1 MARVESAR
9 AGSGRLEVQPGERA
23 ADAMKTISGAIVALL
38 LLAVAPRASDAQ
50 ERGAV
55 ALGELVSG
63 LGVSARVL
71 VIGAHP
77 DDEDTRLIAW
87 LGRGRHVE
95 TAYLS
100 LTRGDGGQNLIG
112 NELGEALGVI
122 RTEELLAA
130 RRIDGA
136 HQYFTRAYDFGYSK
150 SADETYRHWPHD
162 SLLRDVVTVVRAFR
176 PHVIVAVFS
185 GTASDGHGQHTVS
198 GLMAREAYDVAGDT
212 VALPASTTA
221 GLPGW
226 TPLKLY
232 RGTSYRGHAGAT
244 YRYNAG
250 EYNPLLGRSYAE
262 IAGESRSQHKS
273 QAFGALQRRG
283 VLLGSVRREATRV
296 NADAAA
302 EAERTLFDGIDTTF
316 ARLRGSTAD
325 RRAPAQLDSLRAE
338 IARARA
344 TLNPFAPGTVVRPLQ
359 RILELADNLC
369 AAAGSPECAQGP
381 GSRGGTERARDA
393 LRSLSGLRSRAGR
406 ALDAARAIAVEA
418 SVPRELWPTGERAPV
433 TARVYNRGPDTVV
446 VIATSVTPGS
456 GNGNGAPERTAVAP
470 DSALEREIGIAAERP
485 TQPWWL
491 ERPRQGDMFDA
502 PITGLAED
510 ERPASARVD
519 VAIDGGRVNHS
530 VAADVAFR
538 FADPI
543 RGDVSRPVAFA
554 PELSVTLDRDV
565 EYTQANSPLE
575 KVVRVTV
582 RSAASVSRAVRVE
595 LRLPSGLVADSTA
608 RALTLPAGAVRV
620 ITFRVRGR
628 LAVGRQHIR
637 ASAITEGR
645 SYTTGYTLVDYEH
658 IRPQR
663 MYRSAVLAI
672 EAIDVALP
680 PGLKVAYIRGVGDNI
695 PPILEQMG
703 IQLTTLEA
711 SQIPSADLARFSA
724 ILVGPRAYESN
735 ADLVANNNRLLDY
748 VKAGGTMMVQYGQQ
762 EMQQPGIMPY
772 PITLSRPADRVS
784 EEDAPVRVLDPSARL
799 LTTPN
804 RIAAADFA
812 GWIQDRALYMPRSF
826 DLAYTP
832 LLATNDPGEPE
843 NRGALLVAKYGKGT
857 YVYTTLAFFRQ
868 LPAGVPGAARL
879 FVNLMAAGDTR
890 AAGGPPRRDDK
901 PVP

>member
-1 MARVESAR
+1 
-9 AGSGRLEVQPGERA
+9 
-23 ADAMKTISGAIVALL
+23 MKTITGAIIALV
-38 LLAVAPRASDAQ
+38 LLATAPRASQGQ

-87 LGRGRHVE
+87 LARGRYVE

-176 PHVIVAVFS
+176 PHVIVSVFS

-198 GLMAREAYDVAGDT
+198 GIMAREAYDVAGDT
-212 VALPASTTA
+212 IKLPSSTTA
-221 GLPGW
+221 GLAGW
-226 TPLKLY
+226 TPLKFY
-232 RGTSYRGHAGAT
+232 RGTSFRNNASST

-250 EYNPLLGRSYAE
+250 EYSPLLGRSYAE

-273 QAFGALQRRG
+273 QAFGVLQRKG
-283 VLLGSVRREATRV
+283 VSIGSVRREATRV
-296 NADAAA
+296 NASAPA
-302 EAERTLFDGIDTTF
+302 EQERSLFDGIDTTW
-316 ARLRGSTAD
+316 ARLRGAIGD
-325 RRAPAQLDSLRAE
+325 RRTPVLFDSLRAE
-338 IARARA
+338 IARTRT
-344 TLNPFAPGTVVRPLQ
+344 TLNPFQPERVIRPLQ
-359 RILELADNLC
+359 RILEITDNLC
-369 AAAGSPECAQGP
+369 GAAGSAACASAP
-381 GSRGGTERARDA
+381 ATRGGTEQFRDA
-393 LRSLSGLRSRAGR
+393 VRSLSGLRNRAGR
-406 ALDAARAIAVEA
+406 ALDEARAIAVEA
-418 SVPRELWPTGERAPV
+418 SVPRELWPTGEPAPV
-433 TARVYNRGPDTVV
+433 TTRVFNRGLDTLIV
-446 VIATSVTPGS
+446 TSTGIGS
-456 GNGNGAPERTAVAP
+456 GSDNGGGTAERTAIAP
-470 DSALEREIGIAAERP
+470 DSALQREIPIVGDRP

-502 PITGLAED
+502 RITGVAED
-510 ERPASARVD
+510 ERPAPARVD
-519 VAIDGGRVNHS
+519 VSVDAGRARHT

-543 RGDVSRPVAFA
+543 RGDLSRPVAFV

-565 EYTQANSPLE
+565 EYAQANSPLE
-575 KVVRVTV
+575 RAIRVTV
-582 RSAASVSRAVRVE
+582 RSAASVSREVRVE
-595 LRLPSGLVADSTA
+595 LRLPNGLVADSAA
-608 RALTLPAGAVRV
+608 RPVNMPAGAVRV
-620 ITFRVRGR
+620 VTFRVRGR
-628 LAVGRQHIR
+628 LGVGRHQIR
-637 ASAITEGR
+637 ALASTAGK
-645 SYTTGYTLVDYEH
+645 SYSTGYTLVDYEH

-695 PPILEQMG
+695 PPILAQMG
-703 IQLTTLEA
+703 IALTTLEA
-711 SQIPSADLARFSA
+711 SQIPAADLSRFSA

-735 ADLVANNNRLLDY
+735 AELIANNNRLLEY

-772 PITLSRPADRVS
+772 PITLSRPADRVA
-784 EEDAPVRVLDPSARL
+784 EEDAPVRVLDPSSRL
-799 LTTPN
+799 LTAPN
-804 RIAAADFA
+804 RITAGDFA
-812 GWIQDRALYMPRSF
+812 GWIQDRSLYMPRSF
-826 DLAYTP
+826 DPAYTP
-832 LLATNDPGEPE
+832 ILATNDPGEPE
-843 NRGALLVAKYGKGT
+843 NRGALLVAQYGKGT

-890 AAGGPPRRDDK
+890 TAGGPPRRDDK

>member
-1 MARVESAR
+1 
-9 AGSGRLEVQPGERA
+9 
-23 ADAMKTISGAIVALL
+23 MKTISGAVIALV
-38 LLAVAPRASDAQ
+38 LLAVAPRPSPAQ

-87 LGRGRHVE
+87 LARGRHVE

-136 HQYFTRAYDFGYSK
+136 HQYFTRAYDFGFSK
-150 SADETYRHWPHD
+150 SAEETYRHWPHD

-185 GTASDGHGQHTVS
+185 GTPSDGHGQHTVS
-198 GLMAREAYDVAGDT
+198 GIMAREAYDVAGDT
-212 VALPASTTA
+212 IALPASATA
-221 GLPGW
+221 GLRGW
-226 TPLKLY
+226 TPLKFY
-232 RGTSYRGHAGAT
+232 RGTSYRNNTGAT

-250 EYNPLLGRSYAE
+250 EYSALLGRSYAE

-273 QAFGALQRRG
+273 QAFGVLQRKG
-283 VLLGSVRREATRV
+283 VSIGSVRREATRV
-296 NADAAA
+296 NASV
-302 EAERTLFDGIDTTF
+302 EAERERSLFDGIDTTF
-316 ARLRGSTAD
+316 ARLRGAVAD
-325 RRAPAQLDSLRAE
+325 RRSAMLLDSLRAE

-344 TLNPFAPGTVVRPLQ
+344 TLNPFTPGTVVRPLQ
-359 RILELADNLC
+359 RILELAEHLC
-369 AAAGSPECAQGP
+369 AAAGSAGCEAGA
-381 GSRGGTERARDA
+381 GSRTTTEQSRDA
-393 LRSLSGLRSRAGR
+393 LRSLSGLRDRAGR

-418 SVPRELWPTGERAPV
+418 SVPRELWATGERVPV
-433 TARVYNRGPDTVV
+433 TTRVYNRGPDTVLV
-446 VIATSVTPGS
+446 VATASAPES
-456 GNGNGAPERTAVAP
+456 DNGAVERTAIAP
-470 DSALEREIGIAAERP
+470 DSALQREIAIVAATP

-502 PITGLAED
+502 RITGVAED
-510 ERPASARVD
+510 ERPPSARVD
-519 VAIDGGRVNHS
+519 VAVDAGRVSHS
-530 VAADVAFR
+530 VAAEVAFR

-543 RGDVSRPVAFA
+543 RGDLSRPVAFA

-565 EYTQANSPLE
+565 EYAQVNSPLE
-575 KVVRVTV
+575 RLLRVTV
-582 RSAASVSRAVRVE
+582 RSAASVSRDVRVE
-595 LRLPSGLVADSTA
+595 LRLPNGLVADSAA
-608 RALTLPAGAVRV
+608 RSVSLPAGAVRV
-620 ITFRVRGR
+620 VTFRVRGR
-628 LAVGRQHIR
+628 LGVGRQHVR
-637 ASAITEGR
+637 ATATTEGK
-645 SYTTGYTLVDYEH
+645 SYATGYTQVDYEH

-663 MYRSAVLAI
+663 IYRSAALAI

-695 PPILEQMG
+695 APILEQMG
-703 IQLTTLEA
+703 VALTPLEA
-711 SQIPSADLARFSA
+711 SQIPSADLSRFSA

-735 ADLVANNNRLLDY
+735 AELVANNSRLLDY

-772 PITLSRPADRVS
+772 PITLSRPADRVT
-784 EEDAPVRVLDPSARL
+784 EEDAPVRILDPSSRL
-799 LTTPN
+799 VTAPN
-804 RIAAADFA
+804 RIGAADFA

-826 DLAYTP
+826 DPAYTP

-843 NRGALLVAKYGKGT
+843 NRGALLVAKYGNGT